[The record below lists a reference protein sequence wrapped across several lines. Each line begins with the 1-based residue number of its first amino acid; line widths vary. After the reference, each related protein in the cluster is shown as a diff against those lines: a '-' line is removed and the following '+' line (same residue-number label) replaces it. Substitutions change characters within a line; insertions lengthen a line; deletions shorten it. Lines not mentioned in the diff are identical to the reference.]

1 MPFRARLCQP
11 GAGIARD
18 EHFRRRGGG
27 KGGPRRAGTCF
38 FIIIIIFICFLM
50 RLWMRLTVCVF
61 GIRWVRLNLVFFD
74 TCGCAFRCDPC
85 GMCVNSCRDF
95 HKLIPVLC
103 HLTFARHLSPAQVGD
118 LKARIVELEG
128 QLAKLSAA
136 NQKRDGHEVHTGGGL
151 LSSTWLGGAACRW
164 RLQRRSRHRGP
175 NTGHLWSMLLCL
187 THRRTLLARCVFAG
201 GAGERTRGK
210 ERRSGGGVGF
220 LARGAKRAPCHGGD
234 HRRRPR

>member
-1 MPFRARLCQP
+1 
-11 GAGIARD
+11 
-18 EHFRRRGGG
+18 
-27 KGGPRRAGTCF
+27 
-38 FIIIIIFICFLM
+38 M

-136 NQKRDGHEVHTGGGL
+136 NQKRDGHEVHTGVGC
-151 LSSTWLGGAACRW
+151 CRARGW
-164 RLQRRSRHRGP
+164 AERH
-175 NTGHLWSMLLCL
+175 
-187 THRRTLLARCVFAG
+187 AG
-201 GAGERTRGK
+201 GFCSAGPDTADPTPDTCGRC
-210 ERRSGGGVGF
+210 SCV
-220 LARGAKRAPCHGGD
+220 
-234 HRRRPR
+234 